1 MPHRRSISMGG
12 REQANLLPRPQ
23 RYRKA
28 SLFFGGGASGA
39 CGGSGA
45 VAVVS
50 LFPPAARS
58 EDLNLKD
65 TK

>member
-1 MPHRRSISMGG
+1 MPHRRSIS
-12 REQANLLPRPQ
+12 AA
-23 RYRKA
+23 KA
-28 SLFFGGGASGA
+28 SAVSQSIPIFWGGGSGA